1 MELLW
6 LQQIQI
12 FLMKALDFYNE
23 LYQYA
28 PQAASGWSWGEI
40 ESNWAAGTFAMMPY
54 HSPNLA
60 AFFENGDFD
69 IATAPFPKP
78 DDADESFKTSFNHA
92 ITVTKGAKD
101 REHYEECKKFIEF
114 LERPEISWILTVCQE
129 PGFYLPTTKAGADL
143 IESGYFDEENF
154 PLKENFDAKEGSKS
168 RSIVD
173 NFLKV
178 AMESSKEAYALGNKY
193 GAVNM
198 NMAEIYNSYIISD
211 MIQKVLLNQE
221 NVEEA
226 VKWASDKMETID

>member
-1 MELLW
+1 MKDLRLAGFLL
-6 LQQIQI
+6 
-12 FLMKALDFYNE
+12 F
-23 LYQYA
+23 
-28 PQAASGWSWGEI
+28 
-40 ESNWAAGTFAMMPY
+40 
-54 HSPNLA
+54 
-60 AFFENGDFD
+60 
-69 IATAPFPKP
+69 
-78 DDADESFKTSFNHA
+78 
-92 ITVTKGAKD
+92 V
-101 REHYEECKKFIEF
+101 R
-114 LERPEISWILTVCQE
+114 E